1 MAGPRMMR
9 EADDAPQEI
18 EVSLGSV
25 YTKKALIDET
35 DDPFMAS
42 GDGLKKMSGLSPAI
56 RRKTA
61 REMQK
66 AHTGLD
72 SARSK
77 KMETNEVVGV
87 TGYMLFDVI
96 QPPYNLDYLAK
107 LNELSAPHYAAVKAK
122 VANIVGLGFEFVESP
137 KTKDKLDKITGEEET
152 QKARRKL
159 ARAKED
165 LLTWVDECN
174 DDDEFMET
182 LIKIWTDYETTGNG
196 YLEVGR
202 KTNGEIGYLGH
213 IPSTAMRVRRER
225 DGFVQILSNKA
236 VFFRNFGDQRTTD
249 PVGNDS
255 RPNEVIH
262 FKKYSPT
269 NNFYGIPDII
279 AAQQAIAGNEFSS
292 RFNLDYFENKAVPR
306 YVVVVKGGSLSINAQ
321 RNILE
326 FFQTDLKGKNHRTLF
341 VPLPADEEGRKASFE
356 MKPVESGTQ
365 DASFMN
371 YNRSNLRDILMAHRV
386 PVGKVTQVEGASLAA
401 SRDADKTFKEQV
413 CRPEQKI
420 AEKKINKIFREFT
433 DIFEFKLTELTL
445 TDEDTISKIDERYLR
460 WGVILPNEIRAR
472 WGKTGIKDGDKAVG
486 MMQQTE
492 ANNEAKAQQAQ
503 AKEQTAQANQSRTRD
518 ANRSAGATDS
528 AGEGRATQGEGR
540 TTA

>member
-9 EADDAPQEI
+9 EADEELPTV

-25 YTKKALIDET
+25 YTKKGLMDET

-42 GDGLKKMSGLSPAI
+42 GDSVRKMAGLSPALK
-56 RRKTA
+56 RKTS
-61 REMQK
+61 REMTK
-66 AHTGLD
+66 IHTGID
-72 SARSK
+72 GAASK
-77 KMETNEVVGV
+77 KMDTNETIGI
-87 TGYMLFDVI
+87 TGYTLFDVI

-122 VANIVGLGFEFVESP
+122 VANIVGLGYELVETP
-137 KTKDKLDKITGEEET
+137 KTKEKLDKILGEEDT

-159 ARAKED
+159 SRVKEE
-165 LLTWVDECN
+165 LLTWIDECN

-196 YLEVGR
+196 FLEVGR
-202 KTNGEIGYLGH
+202 KVTGEIGYLGH
-213 IPSTAMRVRRER
+213 VPSTGMRVRRNR
-225 DGFVQILSNKA
+225 DGFVQVLSNKA
-236 VFFRNFGDQRTTD
+236 VFFRNFGDRRTTD

-269 NNFYGIPDII
+269 NNFYGVPDII

-306 YVVVVKGGSLSINAQ
+306 YVVVVKGGSLSMTAQ

-420 AEKKINKIFREFT
+420 AEKKLNKVFREIT
-433 DIFEFKLTELTL
+433 DIFELKLSELTL

-460 WGVILPNEIRAR
+460 WGVIVPNEIRAR
-472 WGKTGIKDGDKAVG
+472 WGWTGIKNGDKGVG
-486 MMQQTE
+486 MMQQ
-492 ANNEAKAQQAQ
+492 AEAKQQADA

-518 ANRSAGATDS
+518 AERSSSASDS
-528 AGEGRATQGEGR
+528 AGEARQTQGDGRAVG
-540 TTA
+540 